1 MRGWPRHIPLHE
13 FLLVGFAPDVPDIE
27 KDLLPSVRELGARTA
42 VVVDAG
48 HALAE
53 YPAARPAGRDFL
65 HSAAYY
71 AGGFR
76 VRAALFL
83 GPDTIRLA
91 VGPGDPGTT
100 GDGLWTVVHCEGG
113 ASHAVVADFADWLD
127 ALPGRVRLAP
137 WVAEHLAELALALT
151 ERHIEAPET
160 TGPEARL
167 LHTLDD
173 TLIGHLP
180 SGPVDELR
188 VRTGAFDADA
198 VGAVVGRLAP
208 RQVAVVARP
217 GAASFDVGALAGV
230 FGAAPARIAVDEQA
244 GADTVVTWRTG
255 TRWSTLT
262 GLPGLAPL
270 GPQAGAAGCVLGV
283 LSEGDTAVV
292 DLPAAPAAAAAPVAP
307 GVVVLGA
314 RSEGETLRVAVAG
327 ALDGH
332 VTVAASP
339 DGSAGTW
346 RVVGAI
352 PSGQTDHA
360 FRWDGGPGTLL
371 RATCARPDGTID
383 ESDVV
388 YVYGAEGSGGGGAAV
403 AAAPA
408 PVAAPVAAPA
418 PVAAAEPV
426 VAPVAPVVA
435 APPAAVP
442 AAAVAASAAAP
453 SSAAGV
459 AGSGSSGFGSGYT
472 YEDDEPERE
481 IPDVDEKFVPAAE
494 EFLDAGWGVG
504 YEDGLWEISGSFTNP
519 VPIAARVADRLGQAD
534 DATVLVRAQGKGKWV
549 FVAWR
554 APHLVLLI
562 QDQQIWRTYTFTPPG
577 SPGAGF
583 ASGDLASLPSVKSP
597 RPKGPPAALTTL
609 LEDGGIDYP
618 ELIGRLFG

>member
-42 VVVDAG
+42 VVADAG

-91 VGPGDPGTT
+91 VGPGDPGAT

-127 ALPGRVRLAP
+127 AMPGRVRLAP

-198 VGAVVGRLAP
+198 IGAIVGRLAP

-230 FGAAPARIAVDEQA
+230 FEAAPARIAVDEQA

-283 LSEGDTAVV
+283 LCEGDTAVV
-292 DLPAAPAAAAAPVAP
+292 DLPAAPAAAAAPVTP

-314 RSEGETLRVAVAG
+314 QAEGETLRVAVAG

-352 PSGQTDHA
+352 PSGQTDHE

-388 YVYGAEGSGGGGAAV
+388 YVYGDERSGGAEV
-403 AAAPA
+403 AAAPVSAPTPA
-408 PVAAPVAAPA
+408 PV
-418 PVAAAEPV
+418 PVAAAEPA
-426 VAPVAPVVA
+426 VAPVAAAPPPVVHAPAVA
-435 APPAAVP
+435 AP
-442 AAAVAASAAAP
+442 AAAP
-453 SSAAGV
+453 SSAAEGP
-459 AGSGSSGFGSGYT
+459 AGSGASGASGFGSGYA

-494 EFLDAGWGVG
+494 EFLDAGWGVRH
-504 YEDGLWEISGSFTNP
+504 EDGLWEISGSFTNP

-597 RPKGPPAALTTL
+597 RPKGPPAALTAL